1 MRRLETQR
9 SIIPKVESLLDVYD
23 SLPSPSAKNVMLK
36 EVLEKVVYTKEVNG
50 RWGDPGD
57 FIIDLYPKIPR
68 IT

>member
-1 MRRLETQR
+1 MGSEMCIRD
-9 SIIPKVESLLDVYD
+9 S